1 MSLRKLK
8 LVTLSEVKEILQ
20 SELELREEPINE
32 QKYAKEHADR
42 FGKIKGEE
50 AVSLIEEL
58 MELNPKVKEH
68 LAYKLA
74 DFLPDHPDGVRVVF
88 SRERFTLT
96 EEEINEIL
104 KVISKYRPE
113 D

>member
-1 MSLRKLK
+1 MTLRKLK
-8 LVTLSEVKEILQ
+8 LVTLAEVKEILEE
-20 SELELREEPINE
+20 ELQERDEPINE

-42 FGKIKGEE
+42 FGRIKGDE
-50 AVSLIEEL
+50 AISLVEEL

-74 DFLPDHPDGVRVVF
+74 DFLPDHPDGVRIVF
-88 SRERFTLT
+88 SRERFTLADD
-96 EEEINEIL
+96 EVNQIL
-104 KVISKYRPE
+104 EVIAKYRPE